1 MLTRRT
7 LLELAAVGAFAK
19 RAPTAQSDG
28 PSVRYRDYS
37 RCLPDYLRTLADRAY
52 RLRNGEIAKL
62 TSPAA
67 IRERQQWATRTFWT
81 LVGGMP
87 ERTPLNARTV
97 GSFEREGYRLEKVI
111 YESQPNFLI
120 SANLYIPTTGRPP
133 YPGVLFQMGH
143 TTNGKAGDLY
153 QRCCQ
158 GLARL
163 GYLVLGFDPMGQ
175 GERTY
180 YPGAGPFRSRLGADE
195 EHTRPGRQM
204 LLKGDT
210 STRLQLWDSLRS
222 LDYLASH
229 PMVDPQR
236 LASTGQSGG
245 GTNTMLLVA
254 VDGRLAAAAV
264 SCGITENFACANFN
278 PPGSTDDA
286 EQNFIASGPA
296 GFDRW
301 DMLYPLAPKPL
312 LILASDR
319 DFFGTYSPNYI
330 SSGTEEF
337 AKLKRVYETLGHGDR
352 ISWFGTPL
360 PHGLAYDMRL
370 QIYNW
375 FGRWLK
381 GDHTPIIHE
390 PPTFPER
397 DEQLFVCASGSVV
410 QSLHS
415 ETPFSL
421 NRKRPV
427 AGTPEPLDQLLRL
440 DRSPQMPAATV
451 SRASFSQT
459 RIYAVE
465 FATTAEVWIPAWLYQ
480 PIQAEASKA
489 VLILLEPH
497 GRASWHE
504 GELYDR
510 LAGEGFAVCAPDLRG
525 IGDTTPE
532 FGRAAA
538 RHARAHN
545 SDEHWAWASLIL
557 GKPLAGQRVTDILA
571 IVQALRARQ
580 DLNGKR
586 LFIAARGFLTVPALF
601 AAVIE
606 PAIKGLYLVE
616 GLTSFADLAATE
628 DYQQPFG
635 NFVPNLLLHTDLPRL
650 TATIAPRRV
659 VLAGFVNGAGQTLVA
674 AEVRKQYGDAPHIE
688 VLAGGAWDAAAILR
702 ALPTA

>member
-1 MLTRRT
+1 MLTRRK
-7 LLELAAVGAFAK
+7 LLELAGAAASVK
-19 RAPTAQSDG
+19 LMPGQSNG
-28 PSVRYRDYS
+28 PSVMYRDYS
-37 RCLPDYLRTLADRAY
+37 RCLPDYLRALADRAY
-52 RLRNGEIAKL
+52 RMRNGEIAKL
-62 TSPAA
+62 TSPDA
-67 IRERQQWATRTFWT
+67 IRERQQWVTSTFWK

-87 ERTPLNARTV
+87 DRTPLNARTV
-97 GSFEREGYRLEKVI
+97 GSLEREGYRLEKVI
-111 YESQPNFLI
+111 YESQPNFFI

-158 GLARL
+158 GLVRL

-180 YPGAGPFRSRLGADE
+180 YPGTKPFLSRVGADE

-210 STRLQLWDSLRS
+210 STRLQLWDSVRS

-229 PMVDPQR
+229 PLVDRAR

-245 GTNTMLLVA
+245 GTNTMMLAA
-254 VDGRLAAAAV
+254 VDDRLAAAAV

-278 PPGSTDDA
+278 PPGSTDDG

-312 LILASDR
+312 LVLASDR

-337 AKLKRVYETLGHGDR
+337 AKLKRVYGALGHEDR
-352 ISWFGTPL
+352 LAWFGTPL

-381 GDHTPIIHE
+381 HDDTPITHE
-390 PPTFPER
+390 PPIAPER
-397 DEQLFVCASGSVV
+397 EADLFVCASGSVV
-410 QSLHS
+410 QSLRS

-421 NRKRPV
+421 NRNRVV
-427 AGTPEPLDQLLRL
+427 ARTAEPLERLLSL
-440 DRSPQMPAATV
+440 DRPPQVPAATL
-451 SRASFSQT
+451 SRASFART
-459 RIYAVE
+459 RIEVLE
-465 FATTAEVWIPAWLYQ
+465 FASAPHVWIPAWFFQ
-480 PIQAEASKA
+480 PERAESLKA
-489 VLILLEPH
+489 VLIVLEPG
-497 GRASWHE
+497 GRSSWHE
-504 GELYDR
+504 GELYDK

-538 RHARAHN
+538 RHARPHN

-557 GKPLAGQRVTDILA
+557 GKPLVGQRVTDILA

-580 DLNGKR
+580 DMKGKR

-601 AAVIE
+601 AASVE
-606 PAIKGLYLVE
+606 PAIAGLYLME
-616 GLTSFADLAATE
+616 GLTSFADITATE
-628 DYQQPFG
+628 DYHQPFG
-635 NFVPNLLLHTDLPRL
+635 NFVPNLLMHTDLP
-650 TATIAPRRV
+650 AVAASIAPRRV
-659 VLAGFVNGAGQTLVA
+659 VLGGFVNGAGRSLA
-674 AEVRKQYGDAPHIE
+674 PAEVGKQYDAPHIA
-688 VLAGGAWDAAAILR
+688 VLADAAWDAASILR
-702 ALPTA
+702 ALPVA

>member
-1 MLTRRT
+1 MLA
-7 LLELAAVGAFAK
+7 LGGAVALG
-19 RAPTAQSDG
+19 RVVQAQSGG
-28 PSVRYRDYS
+28 PSVMYRDYS
-37 RCLPDYLRTLADRAY
+37 RCLPDYLRSLAERAY
-52 RLRNGEIAKL
+52 RRRNGEIAKL
-62 TSPAA
+62 SSPDA
-67 IRERQQWATRTFWT
+67 IRERQQWVTRTFWK

-87 ERTPLNARTV
+87 ERSPLNARTV
-97 GSFEREGYRLEKVI
+97 GSFEREGYRLEKVV

-158 GLARL
+158 GLVRL

-180 YPGAGPFRSRLGADE
+180 YPGSEPFRSRVGADE

-210 STRLQLWDSLRS
+210 STRLQLWDSVRS

-229 PMVDPQR
+229 PLVDPTR

-245 GTNTMLLVA
+245 GTNTMLLSA
-254 VDGRLAAAAV
+254 VDDRLVAAAV

-278 PPGSTDDA
+278 PPGSTDDG
-286 EQNFIASGPA
+286 EQNFIASGPE

-301 DMLYPLAPKPL
+301 DLLYPLAPKPL
-312 LILASDR
+312 LVAASDR

-330 SSGTEEF
+330 ASGTEEF
-337 AKLKRVYETLGHGDR
+337 AKLKRVYETLGHGER
-352 ISWFGTPL
+352 IAWFGTPL

-381 GDHTPIIHE
+381 SDSTPITRE
-390 PPTFPER
+390 PPTKPER
-397 DEQLFVCASGSVV
+397 DADLFVSASGSLV

-421 NRKRPV
+421 NRKRSV
-427 AGTPEPLDQLLRL
+427 TMSVQPLEQLLKL
-440 DRSPQMPAATV
+440 DRPQPAPAAV
-451 SRASFSQT
+451 LSRAAYERT
-459 RIYAVE
+459 RIEVLE
-465 FATTAEVWIPAWLYQ
+465 FASAPDVWIPAWFFH
-480 PIQAEASKA
+480 PERVENSKA
-489 VLILLEPH
+489 ILVVLEPS
-497 GRASWHE
+497 GRSSWHE

-510 LAGEGFAVCAPDLRG
+510 LADEGFAVCAPDLRG

-538 RHARAHN
+538 RHARSHN
-545 SDEHWAWASLIL
+545 AEEEWAWASLIL
-557 GKPLAGQRVTDILA
+557 GKPLVGQRVTDILA
-571 IVQALRARQ
+571 IVQGLRGRE
-580 DLNGKR
+580 DLKEKP
-586 LFIAARGFLTVPALF
+586 LFIAARGFMTVPALF
-601 AAVIE
+601 AAGVDPGIG
-606 PAIKGLYLVE
+606 KLYLAE
-616 GLTSFADLAATE
+616 GLTSFADITMAE
-628 DYQQPFG
+628 DYRQPFS
-635 NFVPNLLLHTDLPRL
+635 NFVPDLLLHTDLPAVAASL
-650 TATIAPRRV
+650 APRRV
-659 VLAGFVNGAGQTLVA
+659 VLSGFVNGAGRNLAV
-674 AEVRKQYGDAPHIE
+674 AEVRKEYPAPHIE
-688 VLAGGAWDAAAILR
+688 VLAGAGWDAASIAHS
-702 ALPTA
+702 LPVA